1 MPPRI
6 ELPPQFAELLDGLRR
21 RIRAYVLVEGT
32 ARVVCLLGLLF
43 WATLSLDWLWF
54 RLSRLELPVWFRSF
68 AVVAAVSLLGAGLV
82 FWIVLRFLPGL
93 RAKALALVLERRFP
107 ELDDRLITAVE
118 MAEAPPP
125 ESPLTRAMLQRTVS
139 DAARLVPNLEVGN
152 VFEKR
157 TLQRVIAFAGV
168 LVASI
173 VGLGVA
179 NAEAMDR
186 WYKAYVLR
194 LDHYWH
200 RDTELVARVLVPPDD
215 TLRPFRE
222 NRYKHAKGTDLT
234 LVVELAEGQRPDG
247 GEWKAPEYVTLS
259 YVLDNG
265 RGRGSVTMSRFGDR
279 QFRHTFGGLLD
290 GMRFWIS
297 GGDFTN
303 RIPYRVEVVD
313 PPRIAVLSLASD
325 FPAHTGMNAPSAGDD
340 KTPPLKDVRVQGTQ
354 VSIPVETRFLLR
366 GEINKPLLNARIEFG
381 RTRLTFGFFR
391 PPASLRADAAG
402 SESTVETFKA
412 EWVVESEDRQS
423 QERMPLDEA
432 VARKF
437 LSEDRL
443 RFQVPMSLSAQ
454 ETDAARDRSLQPIGE
469 FGVPFVLPPDTP
481 VRIYLEDTDDILT
494 TDPARLTINGV
505 PDQPPLV
512 QTELKGIGTSITRK
526 ALIPLTGMVTDDYG
540 LFNVQFQYR
549 IDDAP
554 EWTERPLRGSFK
566 ANQHPKEFRLAI
578 SPENPREEFDVL
590 QLELPVGKKLT
601 LTVFAA
607 DGDTLNGPHE
617 TRGEQYVFTI
627 VSNEEL
633 LSILYGR
640 EVNLRQRFK
649 QIMDEVDGTRKDLI
663 LHQAKYAESIELA
676 KEGKDEDRKKIDDLQ
691 TAVAVCAERTLH
703 QIRKNSSE
711 TAVIE
716 DSFRAML
723 EELVNNRVHT
733 EQMVQRLNGLIVDP
747 LHAINVVD
755 YPAADG
761 AAGLYKLANEKRQ
774 NPTSQIDNTI
784 ESLSTMLEHMERVLK
799 EMQELANFH
808 EAIKELKFIIDDSE
822 KLKGD
827 TAKEQKKKD
836 VERLK
841 GLTD

>member
-32 ARVVCLLGLLF
+32 ARIVCLLGLLF
-43 WATLSLDWLWF
+43 WFTLSLDWLWF
-54 RLSRLELPVWFRSF
+54 RVSRLELPVWFRSF
-68 AVVAAVSLLGAGLV
+68 AVLAAITMIGAGLV
-82 FWIVLRFLPGL
+82 VWIALRFLPGL
-93 RAKALALVLERRFP
+93 RARALALVLERRFP

-118 MAEAPPP
+118 MAEAPLP
-125 ESPLTRAMLQRTVS
+125 ESPLTQAMLQRTVN
-139 DAARLVPNLEVGN
+139 DAARLVPNLQIGN

-157 TLQRVIAFAGV
+157 TLQRAVAFAGV

-173 VGLGVA
+173 IGLGVA
-179 NAEAMDR
+179 NADAMDR

-200 RDTELVARVLVPPDD
+200 RDTELVARVLVPPGD

-222 NRYKHAKGTDLT
+222 HRYKHAKGTDLT
-234 LVVELAEGQRPDG
+234 LVVDLAEGQRPDG
-247 GEWKAPEYVTLS
+247 GEWKAPDYVTLS
-259 YVLDNG
+259 YSLDNG
-265 RGRGSVTMSRFGDR
+265 RGGGSVTMSRFGDR

-297 GGDFTN
+297 GNDFTN
-303 RIPYRVEVVD
+303 RIAYRVDVVD
-313 PPRIAVLSLASD
+313 PPQIAQLVLDSE
-325 FPAHTGMNAPSAGDD
+325 FPAHTGMNDAATEAGKPAPR
-340 KTPPLKDVRVQGTQ
+340 KEVRVQGTQ
-354 VSIPVETRFLLR
+354 VSIPVETRFVLR

-381 RTRLTFGFFR
+381 RNRLSFGFFR
-391 PPASLRADAAG
+391 PPQSLQAESAEAAPV
-402 SESTVETFKA
+402 TETFKA
-412 EWVVESEDRQS
+412 EWTIESEDRLS
-423 QERMPLDEA
+423 QERKPLDEA
-432 VARKF
+432 VARRF
-437 LSEDRL
+437 LSEDRM
-443 RFQVPMSLSAQ
+443 RFQVPMALSAQ
-454 ETDAARDRSLQPIGE
+454 ETDAARDRSMQPMSD
-469 FGVPFVLPPDTP
+469 FGLPFVLPPDTP

-494 TDPARLTINGV
+494 IDPARLTINGT

-512 QTELKGIGTSITRK
+512 QTELQGIGTSITRK
-526 ALIPLTGMVTDDYG
+526 ALIPLTGMVTDDFG
-540 LFNVQFQYR
+540 LYEVQFEYR
-549 IDDAP
+549 IDDSP
-554 EWTERPLRGSFK
+554 EWTPRPLRGQFP
-566 ANQHPKEFRLAI
+566 QDEHPKEFRLAI

-601 LTVFAA
+601 LTVLAK

-617 TRGEQYVFTI
+617 TRGEQFVFTI

-633 LSILYGR
+633 LTILYGR

-663 LHQAKYAESIELA
+663 LHRAKYAEATEL
-676 KEGKDEDRKKIDDLQ
+676 KKTGKNDEQKKIDELM

-703 QIRKNSSE
+703 QIRKNTSE

-747 LHAINVVD
+747 LHAINTID
-755 YPAADG
+755 YPTCDG
-761 AAGLYKLANEKRQ
+761 AAGLYKLANEKGQ
-774 NPTSQIDNTI
+774 DPTSQIDNTI

-808 EAIKELKFIIDDSE
+808 EAIKELKVIIDDSE

-827 TAKEQKKKD
+827 TAREQKKKD
-836 VERLK
+836 IERLK